1 MMLMFPLLH
10 QFDITFH
17 TENLAFKR
25 RDKCDFAQQKRIVVL
40 KNGKQLL
47 IIQFHLISIHFRP
60 GKLKFVVQYSQIW
73 RFDHICRKS
82 TYIWGYHSRFLFSGQ
97 RQYIEANVHCIPVL
111 FIPVSLNYVLKWT
124 EKVLLILRQF
134 SITWLHQ
141 SHVTR
146 SDLQRTWYIQN
157 MFLMSCSTSF
167 TYLFIIPCF
176 KLWTCKEL
184 STLFSIKI

>member
-1 MMLMFPLLH
+1 MWFCTTKKDCGVEKR
-10 QFDITFH
+10 QAIADYSI
-17 TENLAFKR
+17 NLR
-25 RDKCDFAQQKRIVVL
+25 
-40 KNGKQLL
+40 
-47 IIQFHLISIHFRP
+47 SIHFRP
-60 GKLKFVVQYSQIW
+60 GKFKLGVQYSQIR

-82 TYIWGYHSRFLFSGQ
+82 TYIWGYHSIFLFSGQ
-97 RQYIEANVHCIPVL
+97 RQYIEANVHCISVL

-157 MFLMSCSTSF
+157 MFLMSHSTF
-167 TYLFIIPCF
+167 FVYFFIIPCF
-176 KLWTCKEL
+176 KLWSCKEL
-184 STLFSIKI
+184 SALFSIKI